1 MRFIGYDG
9 LKPKGISY
17 SKAHL
22 WRLIN
27 AGKFPVPV
35 KGLGAADV
43 WDEAKIDAYV
53 ENRIRES
60 TAARRVLGAEAAAA
74 DRQAAAV

>member
-1 MRFIGYDG
+1 MRFIDHAG
-9 LKPKGISY
+9 LKIKGITY

-27 AGKFPVPV
+27 AGKFPVPI

-53 ENRIRES
+53 EKRIRES
-60 TAARRVLGAEAAAA
+60 ASAGRTREAEKAAA
-74 DRQAAAV
+74 DVVAA

>member
-1 MRFIGYDG
+1 MRFIDHAG
-9 LKPKGISY
+9 LKTKGITY

-43 WDEAKIDAYV
+43 WDGAKIDAYI

-60 TAARRVLGAEAAAA
+60 ASASRARAREAEL
-74 DRQAAAV
+74 AAAVSA